1 MRCLRKGKRRGATT
15 LFLAIVLSAVI
26 LVECTY
32 IGLVEELRCNMAYTR
47 GVKLQVETYLSDYD
61 RQLFKTY
68 GIYAFDINTVDSD
81 VFNMILEG
89 SGIEEGSEIYVCG
102 VNSFDTDDLKDAIS
116 LYYSYRTSGVMVS
129 FITDY
134 LFEVIETID
143 EYGVLD
149 KIRSFMNSGASDV
162 MMDIIDGA
170 VSFSEEVLEYASQ
183 LGISD
188 IDSYID
194 GLSEFIDIFDQ
205 LDNDGPDVGGSYSPR
220 DMEFGIDT
228 VTGLYDM
235 FDNTADMISGPL
247 FHGFAVNYASY
258 NFDSSIDD
266 DTALDGT
273 SFTAF
278 HAEESTDT
286 EYILT
291 GISGREGAM
300 ACALLIFQFSFVVE
314 FINIEADPEMMEWIN
329 GIGEVL
335 SVLIEIA
342 SLGTVVIPVEFC
354 SAVIVMY
361 IAQNFATRDTAN
373 LLSGENITLAELG
386 DLPAVTI
393 GYRDILSIYMNLV
406 PDSLLLSRMNEILTR
421 DFPGYVCGISVGTG
435 FNDVEITYSRTYC
448 IYGVETYE

>member
-1 MRCLRKGKRRGATT
+1 MRFLRKGNRRGATT

-32 IGLVEELRCNMAYTR
+32 IVLVEELRCNMAYTR
-47 GVKLQVETYLSDYD
+47 AVKLQVETYLSDYD

-68 GIYAFDINTVDSD
+68 GIYAFDINTIDSD
-81 VFNMILEG
+81 VFSLVLSG
-89 SGIEEGSEIYVCG
+89 SGITEGSEIYVCG

-116 LYYSYRTSGVMVS
+116 LYYSYRTSGIMVS

-134 LFEVIETID
+134 LFEVIESID
-143 EYGVLD
+143 EYGILD
-149 KIRSFMNSGASDV
+149 KIRSFMSSGASDV

-170 VSFSEEVLEYASQ
+170 VTVSEDILEYASE
-183 LGISD
+183 LGIDD
-188 IDSYID
+188 IDSYIE
-194 GLSEFIDIFDQ
+194 GFSEFIDIFDQ
-205 LDNDGPDVGGSYSPR
+205 LDNDGPDVGGAYSPR

-228 VTGLYDM
+228 VTGLYNM

-258 NFDSSIDD
+258 NFDSLIDD

-273 SFTAF
+273 SFSLF

-291 GISGREGAM
+291 GLEGRDGAT
-300 ACALLIFQFSFVVE
+300 ACALLIFQFSFIVE
-314 FINIEADPEMMEWIN
+314 IINIEADPEMMEWIN

-335 SVLIEIA
+335 SILIEIA
-342 SLGTVVIPVEFC
+342 SLGTVVIPSEYC

-361 IAQNFATRDTAN
+361 IAENYATRDTAN
-373 LLSGENITLAELG
+373 LLSGERMTLAQLE
-386 DLPAVTI
+386 DYPAITI

-406 PDSLLLSRMNEILTR
+406 PDSLMLSRMSEILER
-421 DFPGYVCGISVGTG
+421 DFPGYVCGISVGTAHD
-435 FNDVEITYSRTYC
+435 NEETIYSRTYC